1 MHVALIREDV
11 DIQTIVKANLINA
24 YFKGVT
30 LGES

>member
-11 DIQTIVKANLINA
+11 DIQTIVKTHLINA